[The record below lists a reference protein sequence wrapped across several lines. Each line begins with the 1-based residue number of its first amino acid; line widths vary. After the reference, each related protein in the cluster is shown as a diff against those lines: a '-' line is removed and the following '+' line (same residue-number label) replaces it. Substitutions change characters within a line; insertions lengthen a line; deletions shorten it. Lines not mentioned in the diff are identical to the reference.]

1 MRKKIVLIVFM
12 AIFSLSF
19 SEIKVKIVEPL
30 RFRDINHT
38 EVGPNQVVA
47 VSHVEIYTTEKE
59 KDLGKRITFKFPN
72 FINLTNRKK
81 WVKVEKVGMDRKQNE
96 IILENERELIKFY
109 AILDRRELDRGE
121 SIEVIE
127 GEYVGQ
133 LPIIMGVYSLVNVN
147 TKPSEPTPSP
157 EDENLE
163 NKPQI
168 LPIFPDEMIN
178 ENKGGRL

>member
-1 MRKKIVLIVFM
+1 MRKNIALIVFM
-12 AIFSLSF
+12 TIFSMSF

-38 EVGPNQVVA
+38 EVGSNQVVA
-47 VSHVEIYTTEKE
+47 VSHVEIYTTDKE

-81 WVKVEKVGMDRKQNE
+81 WVKVERVGMDRKQNE
-96 IILENERELIKFY
+96 IILENERELVKFY

-147 TKPSEPTPSP
+147 TKPVEPTPVP
-157 EDENLE
+157 EEE

-168 LPIFPDEMIN
+168 LPIFPDEMTN
-178 ENKGGRL
+178 ENKGGEL

>member
-1 MRKKIVLIVFM
+1 MRKNIVLIVFM
-12 AIFSLSF
+12 TIFSMSF

-47 VSHVEIYTTEKE
+47 VSHVEIYTTDKE

-72 FINLTNRKK
+72 FVNMTNRKK
-81 WVKVEKVGMDRKQNE
+81 WVKVERVGMDRKQNE
-96 IILENERELIKFY
+96 VILENERELVKFY
-109 AILDRRELDRGE
+109 AILDRRELDKGE
-121 SIEVIE
+121 SVEVIE

-133 LPIIMGVYSLVNVN
+133 LPIIMGVYSLINMN
-147 TKPSEPTPSP
+147 TKPVEPIPNP
-157 EDENLE
+157 EGENR
-163 NKPQI
+163 PQI

-178 ENKGGRL
+178 ETIGGDL

>member
-1 MRKKIVLIVFM
+1 MRKNIVLIVFM
-12 AIFSLSF
+12 TIFSMSF

-30 RFRDINHT
+30 RFRDINQT

-47 VSHVEIYTTEKE
+47 VSHVEIYTTDKK

-81 WVKVEKVGMDRKQNE
+81 WIKVERVGMDRKQNE
-96 IILENERELIKFY
+96 IMLENERELVKFY
-109 AILDRRELDRGE
+109 AILDRHELDRGE
-121 SIEVIE
+121 TIEVIE

-147 TKPSEPTPSP
+147 TKPVEPSP
-157 EDENLE
+157 EDNNLA

-168 LPIFPDEMIN
+168 LPISPDEIQN
-178 ENKGGRL
+178 

>member
-1 MRKKIVLIVFM
+1 MRKNIVLIVFM
-12 AIFSLSF
+12 AIFSMSF

-47 VSHVEIYTTEKE
+47 VSHVEIYTTDKE

-72 FINLTNRKK
+72 FVNMTNRKK

-96 IILENERELIKFY
+96 IILENERELVKFY
-109 AILDRRELDRGE
+109 AILDRRELDKGE

-133 LPIIMGVYSLVNVN
+133 LPIVMGVYSLVNVN
-147 TKPSEPTPSP
+147 TKPVEPIPD
-157 EDENLE
+157 DENLAD
-163 NKPQI
+163 KPQI
-168 LPIFPDEMIN
+168 LPIFPDEMPNKN
-178 ENKGGRL
+178 EGGGL

>member
-1 MRKKIVLIVFM
+1 MT
-12 AIFSLSF
+12 IFSMSF
-19 SEIKVKIVEPL
+19 SEIKIKIVEPL

-47 VSHVEIYTTEKE
+47 VSHVEIYTTDKE
-59 KDLGKRITFKFPN
+59 KDLGKRITFKFPDY
-72 FINLTNRKK
+72 INMTNRKK
-81 WVKVEKVGMDRKQNE
+81 WIKVKRVGMDRKQNE
-96 IILENERELIKFY
+96 IILENERELVKFY

-133 LPIIMGVYSLVNVN
+133 LPIVMGVYSLVNVN
-147 TKPSEPTPSP
+147 TKPIKPISIP
-157 EDENLE
+157 EGE

-168 LPIFPDEMIN
+168 LPIFPN
-178 ENKGGRL
+178 ETQNKNRGGDL

>member
-1 MRKKIVLIVFM
+1 MRKNIVLIVFM
-12 AIFSLSF
+12 TIFSMSF

-47 VSHVEIYTTEKE
+47 VSHVEIYTTDKE

-72 FINLTNRKK
+72 FVNMTNRKK
-81 WVKVEKVGMDRKQNE
+81 WVKVERVGMDRKQNE
-96 IILENERELIKFY
+96 IILENERELVKFY
-109 AILDRRELDRGE
+109 AILDRRELDKGE

-133 LPIIMGVYSLVNVN
+133 LPIVMGVYSLVNAN
-147 TKPSEPTPSP
+147 TKPVEPIPNP
-157 EDENLE
+157 EGENR
-163 NKPQI
+163 PQI
-168 LPIFPDEMIN
+168 LPIFPDEIPN
-178 ENKGGRL
+178 ENKGGEL

>member
-1 MRKKIVLIVFM
+1 MRKNIVLIVFM
-12 AIFSLSF
+12 AIFSISF

-47 VSHVEIYTTEKE
+47 VSHVEIYTTDKE

-81 WVKVEKVGMDRKQNE
+81 WVKVERVGMDRKQNE
-96 IILENERELIKFY
+96 IILENERELVKFY
-109 AILDRRELDRGE
+109 AVLDRRELDKGE
-121 SIEVIE
+121 SIEIIE

-133 LPIIMGVYSLVNVN
+133 LSIVMGVYSLVNVN
-147 TKPSEPTPSP
+147 AKPIEPAP
-157 EDENLE
+157 EDENR
-163 NKPQI
+163 PQI
-168 LPIFPDEMIN
+168 LPIFPDEMPNKN
-178 ENKGGRL
+178 EGGGL

>member
-1 MRKKIVLIVFM
+1 MKNVFLM
-12 AIFSLSF
+12 IFITIYSLSF

-72 FINLTNRKK
+72 FVNMTNRKK

-96 IILENERELIKFY
+96 IILENERELVKFY
-109 AILDRRELDRGE
+109 AILDRRELDKGE

-147 TKPSEPTPSP
+147 TKPVEPTPVP
-157 EDENLE
+157 EGE

-168 LPIFPDEMIN
+168 LPIFPDEMSN
-178 ENKGGRL
+178 ENKGGEL

>member
-1 MRKKIVLIVFM
+1 MKKIFLMIFITV
-12 AIFSLSF
+12 FSLSF

-47 VSHVEIYTTEKE
+47 VSHVEVYTTDKE

-72 FINLTNRKK
+72 FVNLTNRRK

-96 IILENERELIKFY
+96 IILENERELVKFY
-109 AILDRRELDRGE
+109 AILNRRELDRGE
-121 SIEVIE
+121 NIKVIE

-133 LPIIMGVYSLVNVN
+133 LPIIMGVYSLININ
-147 TKPSEPTPSP
+147 TKPVEPSP
-157 EDENLE
+157 DNEEVLD
-163 NKPQI
+163 KPQV
-168 LPIFPDEMIN
+168 LPIFPDETTN
-178 ENKGGRL
+178 EDKGGGL